1 MSNKRIYKKR
11 QKLSTSPKSPSTL
24 KPRYNEN
31 DWSQAELILDQLL
44 ECNTVCKNGF
54 TLVKHKNEFEAIEW
68 MTNNLPTLPYVID
81 NYLNF
86 MFTNKLTTGNEELD
100 NNVLNPFLYKLN
112 AKGVTNYSVLRDSI
126 RDMLLYG
133 KMAG

>member
-44 ECNTVCKNGF
+44 ECNTVCKTDSHLLSIKMSLKQSNG
-54 TLVKHKNEFEAIEW
+54 
-68 MTNNLPTLPYVID
+68 
-81 NYLNF
+81 
-86 MFTNKLTTGNEELD
+86 
-100 NNVLNPFLYKLN
+100 
-112 AKGVTNYSVLRDSI
+112 
-126 RDMLLYG
+126 
-133 KMAG
+133 